1 MPAKS
6 GKKKIRKKRGTT
18 EKKKSQCRIRLIEH
32 EQIEQGSEF
41 EIRPDTIIVALVYK
55 LLIPP
60 TVFVR
65 CNRRAFHLL
74 ALLLVDFAP
83 ALSLGLGRH
92 APVPLPLIAMGDGL
106 FLHTVASEAIAIDPA
121 PRVCCEARGKDYRR
135 ISGR

>member
-18 EKKKSQCRIRLIEH
+18 EKKKVSVAYLIEY

-41 EIRPDTIIVALVYK
+41 EIRQDTIIVALVYK
-55 LLIPP
+55 LPIPP

-74 ALLLVDFAP
+74 ALLLVQFAP

-92 APVPLPLIAMGDGL
+92 APLPLPLIAMGDGL
-106 FLHTVASEAIAIDPA
+106 FLPSVASEAIAIDPA
-121 PRVCCEARGKDYRR
+121 PRVCCEASGKDYRR

>member
-6 GKKKIRKKRGTT
+6 GKKKNKKKGDNR
-18 EKKKSQCRIRLIEH
+18 EKKVSVAYLIEY

-41 EIRPDTIIVALVYK
+41 EIRRDTIIVALVYK
-55 LLIPP
+55 LPIPP

-65 CNRRAFHLL
+65 CSRRAFHLL
-74 ALLLVDFAP
+74 ALLLVQFAP

-92 APVPLPLIAMGDGL
+92 APLPLPLIAMGDV
-106 FLHTVASEAIAIDPA
+106 FLLHSVASGAIAIDPA